1 MTRKITDK
9 SVTTARALGHTLQ
22 KTEIKTITL
31 TRAP

>member
-1 MTRKITDK
+1 MSRQITDK
-9 SVTTARALGHTLQ
+9 SVTTVRALGHNLQ